1 MFCISHSILSFLL
14 ITYKLVG
21 WSLLMFKKT
30 IKNLNLLDS
39 HVLVFLIYFNS
50 RLLYAPTS
58 SDTSFAQTV
67 FLTALVFL
75 TIVLVL
81 SRGEVLSH
89 PRARG
94 IVHRLGLLMSV
105 LGLYLLAMREALAA
119 LQPTL
124 MDQQLIKL
132 DQLLFTAVPASYFD
146 QYSSPAIT
154 EWFAFFY
161 YSYFLLIVF
170 TILPSAFFGRST
182 LARGLVLGPVMLV
195 CIGHILYTIVPGR
208 GPYVAM
214 TFQNELTGGFFWQQV
229 NDMVSQQ
236 GALLDIFPS
245 LHTAIPTFLVSYL
258 YVNRSQWPLRI
269 SWYIVW
275 PVLLFFTLN
284 IIIATMYLRWHYAV
298 DVIAGLSLAFSVTWI
313 VSRHNPTDAQRQVRG
328 QQAILE
334 PCFGPGE

>member
-1 MFCISHSILSFLL
+1 MFCVSHSNLSFLL
-14 ITYKLVG
+14 ITCKLVG

-39 HVLVFLIYFNS
+39 HVLAFLIYFNI
-50 RLLYAPTS
+50 RLLYAPAS
-58 SDTSFAQTV
+58 PDTRFAQTV

-75 TIVLVL
+75 TIVLFL

-132 DQLLFTAVPASYFD
+132 DQLLFGDVPASYLEQF
-146 QYSSPAIT
+146 SSPALT

-170 TILPSAFFGRST
+170 TTLPSAFFGRST
-182 LARGLVLGPVMLV
+182 IARGLVLGPVMLV

-214 TFQNELTGGFFWQQV
+214 TFESDLTGGFFWLQV
-229 NDMVSQQ
+229 NDIVSQQ

-258 YVNRSQWPLRI
+258 FVYRKQWPLQV

-275 PVLLFFTLN
+275 PILLFFTLN
-284 IIIATMYLRWHYAV
+284 IIVATMYLRWHYAV

-313 VSRHNPTDAQRQVRG
+313 VSQHNPSDSQRKALG
-328 QQAILE
+328 QQPILE
-334 PCFGPGE
+334 PCFGPRD